1 MADSDP
7 TTTRIK
13 PTPESCGLPVS
24 EGISWLELMAQD
36 SRPAPDVLTTPSY
49 QNRGSKP
56 LAAARYTSEDFARLE
71 RERMWPRVW
80 QFAAREEDLPEAGD
94 YVVYENAG
102 RSFLISRQDDG
113 SVRAMHNVC
122 LHRGRKLR
130 TEDGHADRFICPF
143 HGFAWN
149 KDGSFNHM
157 PCQWDFAHLEEANL
171 SLPPVEVGQWGG
183 YIFLREEPGGPSL
196 EEYLAPLPEHFKR
209 WRHEECVTVMWVG
222 KEVAANWKV
231 TAEAFME
238 AWHTIVTH
246 PQLLPFTGDCNSAY
260 WTWGDHVNVNL
271 VPFGIMSPHLDPTSH
286 DQQWIVDEFV
296 KYNGR
301 SGDNYDAGGDPYY
314 VAVPEG
320 MTARKALGA
329 KMRAAYTAQTGYD
342 HEDATDA
349 ELLDALVYN
358 VFPNFAPWGGFMPN
372 IVYRWR
378 PGKTPDTCI
387 MEVRILMRVKKGEKH
402 PRGVPMKFLR
412 LDQKWTEAPELGILG
427 DVFEQDMDNLPYV
440 QQGLHASKTGIVN
453 LGNYQEIRLRQ
464 FQQTLDK
471 YLGIA
476 EGSDGAKDSD
486 GAGA

>member
-1 MADSDP
+1 MPSPGNTAE
-7 TTTRIK
+7 R

-24 EGISWLELMAQD
+24 DGISWLELMAAD
-36 SRPAPDVLTTPSY
+36 SRPPDVLVTPSY
-49 QNRGSKP
+49 QNRGSTP
-56 LAAARYTSEDFARLE
+56 ISAARYTSEHFARLE

-80 QFAAREEDLPEAGD
+80 QFAAREEDLPDPGD

-113 SVRAMHNVC
+113 SVRAMHNVPASRAQAA
-122 LHRGRKLR
+122 HRRWQRRPSSARSTALPGTR
-130 TEDGHADRFICPF
+130 TAASTTCPAS
-143 HGFAWN
+143 GISSTWTKPSCRCRRSRWAA
-149 KDGSFNHM
+149 GAATSS
-157 PCQWDFAHLEEANL
+157 CARSRA
-171 SLPPVEVGQWGG
+171 G
-183 YIFLREEPGGPSL
+183 REEF
-196 EEYLAPLPEHFKR
+196 LAPLPDHFKR

-222 KEVAANWKV
+222 KVPANWKV

-238 AWHTIVTH
+238 AWHTVVTH

-271 VPFGIMSPHLDPTSH
+271 VPFGTMSPHLDPTGKSE
-286 DQQWIVDEFV
+286 QWIVDQFV

-301 SGDNYDAGGDPYY
+301 SGDNYDAAADPYA
-314 VAVPEG
+314 VSVPEG
-320 MTARKALGA
+320 MTAREALGA
-329 KMRAAYTAQTGYD
+329 RMRAAYTAQTGYD

-440 QQGLHASKTGIVN
+440 QEGLHASKTGKVQ
-453 LGNYQEIRLRQ
+453 LGNYQEIRIRQ
-464 FQQTLDK
+464 FQQTLDR

-476 EGSDGAKDSD
+476 EGSDGAD
-486 GAGA
+486 A